1 MFLFVLE
8 FFVFSQSAAKAA
20 KHAKKQRDDGQ
31 LSGKQ
36 GLWQSLF
43 KIFWFVWQTA
53 KSRQYLSNFLF
64 VFSGTGSSLAPLSL

>member
-1 MFLFVLE
+1 LF
-8 FFVFSQSAAKAA
+8 FPNQQQ
-20 KHAKKQRDDGQ
+20 KQQNMQKSSVMMGNF
-31 LSGKQ
+31 SGKQ

-64 VFSGTGSSLAPLSL
+64 VFSGTGSSFPRRKRTHQ